1 MMPKGKFITFEG
13 GEGCGKSTQVQRLK
27 AALER
32 KGISVL
38 LTREPGGTRLAE
50 QIRSLLKDETEDPP
64 CDRAELLLFLA
75 ARAQLVKNVIRPALA
90 AGTWVVSDRFSDS
103 TIAYQGY
110 GRGLPLGIVRAR
122 GRRFS
127 CAASKGLPRAC
138 RGRTLAH
145 SDDRRVGDR
154 RRCLGESM
162 EVDDAYSLISRAID
176 SGHAAH
182 GYLVCG
188 DLRGQCDALT
198 EMILRKLFPNEPAQV
213 ESRCH
218 PDIAWLEPEGKSR
231 TIHVKSMRE
240 RIVEPMASTAFSGG
254 WKAGVIVGADRME
267 LAAANSF
274 LKTLEE
280 PPPKTMFLL
289 LTDQPDAVLSTIVS
303 RSQRIDLPLSEGLLD
318 DDAYDAVEEVLSSR
332 GVSGVFEKAQAG
344 RRLAEILSEVK
355 DEAEDED
362 VAMARKAFYRTVMKF
377 VRGWMVKGELPRH
390 QAFRNVSAV
399 EDAFLQSERY
409 LSDDAVLCNLA
420 DRLVWPA

>member
-1 MMPKGKFITFEG
+1 
-13 GEGCGKSTQVQRLK
+13 
-27 AALER
+27 
-32 KGISVL
+32 
-38 LTREPGGTRLAE
+38 
-50 QIRSLLKDETEDPP
+50 
-64 CDRAELLLFLA
+64 
-75 ARAQLVKNVIRPALA
+75 
-90 AGTWVVSDRFSDS
+90 
-103 TIAYQGY
+103 
-110 GRGLPLGIVRAR
+110 
-122 GRRFS
+122 
-127 CAASKGLPRAC
+127 
-138 RGRTLAH
+138 
-145 SDDRRVGDR
+145 
-154 RRCLGESM
+154 
-162 EVDDAYSLISRAID
+162 
-176 SGHAAH
+176 
-182 GYLVCG
+182 
-188 DLRGQCDALT
+188 
-198 EMILRKLFPNEPAQV
+198 
-213 ESRCH
+213 
-218 PDIAWLEPEGKSR
+218 
-231 TIHVKSMRE
+231 
-240 RIVEPMASTAFSGG
+240 
-254 WKAGVIVGADRME
+254 ME